1 MPPCILGWVLW
12 VQLKVNYEF
21 DPRVDRLFVF
31 HRIYMVFFYGIL
43 VLSFFPSFFSSWG
56 LPASK
61 IVFSTELQLLY
72 QIVVIIVTDD
82 SYKEVPE

>member
-1 MPPCILGWVLW
+1 MLW

-21 DPRVDRLFVF
+21 DPKVDRLFVF

-43 VLSFFPSFFSSWG
+43 VLSFFSYFFSFFFSSLGGCQPVRLFFPQG
-56 LPASK
+56 LH
-61 IVFSTELQLLY
+61 LLY

-82 SYKEVPE
+82 N